1 MNLIISNQASDS
13 QQDYDYDSGLVVEEE
28 KPKLKPP
35 KRYKVVIVNDDF
47 TPMEFVVQVL
57 TMFFGMDH
65 AKATRVMMAV
75 HTKGKGICGV
85 YSHEIAETKVDQ
97 VNEFA
102 KLNQHPLMCTME
114 ET

>member
-1 MNLIISNQASDS
+1 MSDHKT
-13 QQDYDYDSGLVVEEE
+13 DYDYDSGLALEEE
-28 KPKLKPP
+28 RPELKPP
-35 KRYKVVIVNDDF
+35 KQYKVILINDDF

-57 TMFFGMDH
+57 MTFFGMDH

-97 VNEFA
+97 VNEYSKINHSQFPSVGSFTC
-102 KLNQHPLMCTME
+102 LSIEH
-114 ET
+114 